1 MWWWQWVLCGL
12 LLLAAELSVVVADFY
27 LVFIGL
33 AAIATGLVLVVGVPL
48 APATQWVVFAACAV
62 IGLVF
67 FRAKVYAYLK
77 TSESTVGP
85 RLVGETLVLP
95 AALAAHTRIT
105 VEFRGSTWTVRHAEV
120 ETLPA
125 GTLVQVVALE
135 GLTLLVQR
143 ADG

>member
-33 AAIATGLVLVVGVPL
+33 AAIATGLVLVGVPL
-48 APATQWVVFAACAV
+48 APATQWAVFAACAV

-95 AALAAHTRIT
+95 AALAAHTLIT